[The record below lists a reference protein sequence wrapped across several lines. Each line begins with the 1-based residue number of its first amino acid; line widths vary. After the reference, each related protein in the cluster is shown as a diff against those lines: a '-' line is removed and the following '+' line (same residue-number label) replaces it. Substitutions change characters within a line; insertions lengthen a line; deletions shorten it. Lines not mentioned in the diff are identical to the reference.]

1 MRRPSDPRSIEQ
13 AVRQHLADK
22 VCGTMVGL
30 WLLAPEHL
38 RLGTWDLLC
47 GWTGAAPGSP
57 EPRVA
62 MQIVHEA
69 ALCINGLRDQHCL
82 TQNDFEL
89 LNGLGFVAS
98 DRTVHDLLN
107 SRDIAQSQ
115 ATQVAL
121 GRIRRSL
128 GHFDG
133 SLLAID
139 PHRMASYSKRR
150 MRLRKASAKAVAGKA
165 LQSFFCLDAVTAE
178 PVCMTIGTAGRTVA
192 QATPELLEMA
202 GAILGPLAAGS
213 LVVADSEHFTAELLD
228 HVRTGSGFDLLT
240 PMPRQPGIVRQIEA
254 IGEESFRRC
263 WAGLAMAKMPYSLV
277 HAQSEPY
284 EMIVQRS
291 GEDPQSFEYNS
302 FLCTSARPEVDML
315 TRDYPRR
322 WHIEEFFNI
331 HQGLGWQRAGTHNLH
346 IRYGRMTMALI
357 AQAALSQLHKRLEP
371 RERSWDAKQFASKVL
386 RGLDGDVR
394 LEGDRV
400 VVTYYHAESLA
411 KCRAQFEHLPERL
424 VREGVDP
431 RVPWLYDYCLD
442 FRFR

>member
-1 MRRPSDPRSIEQ
+1 
-13 AVRQHLADK
+13 
-22 VCGTMVGL
+22 MVGL

-38 RLGTWDLLC
+38 RLGTWDLLR
-47 GWTGAAPGSP
+47 GWTGAAASSP
-57 EPRVA
+57 EPRMA
-62 MQIVHEA
+62 MQMVHEA
-69 ALCINGLRDQHCL
+69 ALCISGLRDQRCL

-98 DRTVHDLLN
+98 DRAIHDLL
-107 SRDIAQSQ
+107 DAHTVAQSQ

-121 GRIRRSL
+121 GRIRRQL

-139 PHRMASYSKRR
+139 PHRLTSYSKRR
-150 MRLRKASAKAVAGKA
+150 MRLRKASAKVKAGKA
-165 LQSFFCLDAVTAE
+165 LQTFFCLDAVTAE
-178 PVCMTIGTAGRTVA
+178 PVCMTVGTAGRTAA
-192 QATPELLEMA
+192 QATPELLETA
-202 GAILGPLAAGS
+202 EAILGPSAAGS

-228 HVRTGSGFDLLT
+228 HVRTRTHMDLLT
-240 PMPRQPGIVRQIEA
+240 PMPRQAGIVRQIESA
-254 IGEESFRRC
+254 GEELFRPC
-263 WAGLAMAKMPYSLV
+263 WAGLAMAKQPYSLV
-277 HAQSEPY
+277 HGQTGPY
-284 EMIVQRS
+284 QMIVQRS
-291 GEDPQSFEYNS
+291 GEDPRNFEYNG
-302 FLCTSARPEVDML
+302 FLCTSDRPEVDML

-357 AQAALSQLHKRLEP
+357 AQAALSQLHRRLELP
-371 RERSWDAKQFASKVL
+371 ERSWDAKQFASRVL

-400 VVTYYHAESLA
+400 VVTYYNAACLA
-411 KCRAQFEHLPERL
+411 NCREQFEHLPERL
-424 VREGVDP
+424 RREGVDP

>member
-1 MRRPSDPRSIEQ
+1 
-13 AVRQHLADK
+13 
-22 VCGTMVGL
+22 MVGL

-47 GWTGAAPGSP
+47 GWTGASPGSP
-57 EPRVA
+57 APRLA
-62 MQIVHEA
+62 MQMVHEA
-69 ALCINGLRDQHCL
+69 ALCVSGLREQHCL

-98 DRTVHDLLN
+98 DRAIHDLLD
-107 SRDIAQSQ
+107 SHDIAQSQ

-139 PHRMASYSKRR
+139 PHRLASYSKRR
-150 MRLRKASAKAVAGKA
+150 MRLRKASAKAGAGKA
-165 LQSFFCLDAVTAE
+165 LQTFFCLDAVTAE

-192 QATPELLEMA
+192 QATPELLELA
-202 GAILGPLAAGS
+202 GAILGPAAAGS
-213 LVVADSEHFTAELLD
+213 LVVADSEHFTAELLN
-228 HVRTGSGFDLLT
+228 HVRTNTGFDLLT
-240 PMPRQPGIVRQIEA
+240 PMPRQPGIVRQIRSL
-254 IGEESFRRC
+254 GDESFRRC
-263 WAGLAMAKMPYSLV
+263 WAGLAMAKAPYSPV
-277 HAQSEPY
+277 HSQTGPY
-284 EMIVQRS
+284 QMIVQRS
-291 GEDPQSFEYNS
+291 GEDHRCFEYNS
-302 FLCTSARPEVDML
+302 FLCTSDRPEVDML

-346 IRYGRMTMALI
+346 IRYGRMTMSLI
-357 AQAALSQLHKRLEP
+357 AQAALSQLRKRLGP

-400 VVTYYHAESLA
+400 VVTYYNAEELA
-411 KCRAQFEHLPERL
+411 GCRAQFEHLPERL
-424 VREGVDP
+424 RREGVDP